1 MTNELEKQKPS
12 STAHL
17 KMKELSTERQRFLI
31 GRLFERLS
39 ALYGAEFSNKF
50 SQTATGLAP
59 EAIQDT
65 WASVLGPYTGNQIA
79 AAIQDCNRVSKAPTA
94 PEFAELCRQVW
105 VQDRVKADTE
115 AVKPLSLAEKAKWQ
129 EVQSKALE
137 SVEKPKEKLPVIN
150 GIQIDKYRKWAVNLM
165 KREASGEAINDIS
178 AKAWREV
185 LRFPP
190 EITAREALNG

>member
-1 MTNELEKQKPS
+1 M
-12 STAHL
+12 
-17 KMKELSTERQRFLI
+17 LI

-39 ALYGAEFSNKF
+39 ALYGTEFSNKF
-50 SQTATGLAP
+50 SELTTGISSDAVK
-59 EAIQDT
+59 DV

-105 VQDRVKADTE
+105 VQERQRADME
-115 AVKPLSLAEKAKWQ
+115 AAKPLTLAEKAKWQ
-129 EVQSKALE
+129 EIQHKALE

-178 AKAWREV
+178 RQAWREA
-185 LRFPP
+185 LHFPFD
-190 EITAREALNG
+190 ITAREALNG